1 MPFQNPTGT
10 KARANHA
17 HRSLAPLGGKGGKM
31 PSEITIFLTPNVL
44 SENVPKEFWGQP
56 GAQWGCSMGRGWVQD
71 AEAQHASSVHCIS
84 FFRKSEEVT
93 LTEG

>member
-1 MPFQNPTGT
+1 M
-10 KARANHA
+10 
-17 HRSLAPLGGKGGKM
+17 
-31 PSEITIFLTPNVL
+31 L